1 MIHTFISVLLFAV
14 AHLTFAT
21 SGNFREVTTLAGT
34 SVTVPEGNAVIG
46 TEGTAVISPEG
57 NAVPA
62 TEGIIVISPEAP
74 APLTGKADCSSCTI
88 YRSYVS
94 GNMELWKKGMQELQE
109 QFSRSR
115 DACTLY
121 TLAEA
126 RYGYIGY
133 FLGRD
138 EKDAAKPLVET
149 FAGEIEQL
157 ASFPEYR
164 AEAEAFRL
172 ALLGFRMGLNP
183 TRAVTLGPKALKQLE
198 TALAVGQS
206 TAVVWIEK
214 ANSEAH
220 MPAFAGGSKEKA
232 AASFREAIRLF
243 ETGTGPSECSWRYL
257 NTMVLLGQLLE
268 RMDDYSGARE
278 AYLRALKREPGF
290 QWVRDELL
298 PAVEK
303 KLK

>member
-1 MIHTFISVLLFAV
+1 MIHTFISVMLFAV

-21 SGNFREVTTLAGT
+21 TGNVGDVTTLAGT
-34 SVTVPEGNAVIG
+34 SVTVPEGNAVTSTEGNAVTG
-46 TEGTAVISPEG
+46 TEGTAVIS
-57 NAVPA
+57 
-62 TEGIIVISPEAP
+62 TEGAAALP
-74 APLTGKADCSSCTI
+74 GKADCSSCTI
-88 YRSYVS
+88 YRGYIS

-109 QFSRSR
+109 QFSRSQ
-115 DACTLY
+115 DACILY

-183 TRAVTLGPKALKQLE
+183 ARAVTLGPKALKQLE
-198 TALAVGQS
+198 TAMAVGQS
-206 TAVVWIEK
+206 TAVTWIEK

-232 AASFREAIRLF
+232 AASFREALRLF

-268 RMDDYSGARE
+268 RMDDYMGARE

>member
-1 MIHTFISVLLFAV
+1 MERKENRMRLTVTAILVALLTISA
-14 AHLTFAT
+14 
-21 SGNFREVTTLAGT
+21 AG
-34 SVTVPEGNAVIG
+34 
-46 TEGTAVISPEG
+46 
-57 NAVPA
+57 
-62 TEGIIVISPEAP
+62 AP
-74 APLTGKADCSSCTI
+74 QRKECSNCTI
-88 YRSYVS
+88 YRSYIS
-94 GNMELWKKGMQELQE
+94 GNMELWKKGMTELQE
-109 QFSRSR
+109 QFGRSK
-115 DACTLY
+115 DACILY

-133 FLGRD
+133 LLGRD
-138 EKDAAKPLVET
+138 EKDAAKPEVEK

-157 ASFPEYR
+157 ASFPDYR
-164 AEAEAFRL
+164 AETEAFRV

-183 TRAVTLGPKALKQLE
+183 ARAVTLGPKAMKQLE
-198 TALAVGQS
+198 TAMAAGKNSAV
-206 TAVVWIEK
+206 TWIEK

-232 AASFREAIRLF
+232 AESFREALRLF
-243 ETGTGPSECSWRYL
+243 ETGAGPSACNWRYL

-268 RMDDYSGARE
+268 RMDEYSGARE
-278 AYLRALKREPGF
+278 AYMKALKREPDF